1 MKCSLL
7 IFFDLIFFE
16 KKRKNDFRMKRLNKR
31 EKKSKL
37 KIMFNENIRR
47 EEKKNMQLS
56 IPNGL
61 KMIKEIKRLKN

>member
-1 MKCSLL
+1 
-7 IFFDLIFFE
+7 
-16 KKRKNDFRMKRLNKR
+16 
-31 EKKSKL
+31 
-37 KIMFNENIRR
+37 MFNENIRR